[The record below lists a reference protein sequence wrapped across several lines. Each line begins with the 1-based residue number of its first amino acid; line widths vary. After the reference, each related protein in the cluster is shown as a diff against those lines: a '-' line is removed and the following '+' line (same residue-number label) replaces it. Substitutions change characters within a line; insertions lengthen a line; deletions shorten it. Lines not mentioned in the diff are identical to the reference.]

1 MYKFGDVLVINFP
14 FTDGKGSKRRP
25 VLVLKETADDD
36 ILVIKITSKI
46 YSTEY
51 DVQII
56 DWQKSGLLSLSVI
69 RTHKIQTIHNSLAFA
84 YVGELSLPDR
94 KSTKLALTNLIMLL

>member
-1 MYKFGDVLVINFP
+1 MYKFGDILVINFP

-36 ILVIKITSKI
+36 ILIIKITSKI

-51 DVQII
+51 DVKIS
-56 DWQKSGLLSLSVI
+56 DWQNSGLLSSSVI
-69 RTHKIQTIHNSLAFA
+69 RTHKMQTIHNSLVFA
-84 YVGELSLPDR
+84 YIGQLNSLDKR
-94 KSTKLALTNLIMLL
+94 STKNALTNFIMSL